1 MPTPLVAVA
10 WGGAD
15 NPRAAWSGDDAA
27 SWTTVNLPTFANGSG
42 SSWSG
47 LAYSPKLG
55 MFVAI
60 ASGGDNNSNNV
71 ARSTDNGHSW
81 TATAVPNTNSW
92 TMNGICWAGHLGL
105 FVAVTSAGPTTSTRV
120 LTSPDGINWT
130 ARVLPDTGI
139 ALNSVCWS
147 SDLGLL
153 VAVGDNNAIYTSPD
167 AVNWTKATAPATSKN
182 WRFIAWAGGAIQKF
196 CMIAGNASGNNDYAC
211 CSDPT
216 AAAWS
221 QKSLT
226 GSAYDWQS
234 IAYSP
239 GLDMLMVVGGNT
251 GVIARST
258 DGVNYTQ
265 LASGLGGTRFD
276 HACWS
281 DAGSWLVIGAN
292 TLYMSPNGVAWT
304 AGTPPSSL
312 SWHRLVATNALPL
325 AGNLR
330 AGFSDGAALA
340 ADSHGIPIPPGTHF
354 YWRVY
359 IESNQGDSY
368 TSVGEIYMRT
378 APGGADLCVGGTAL
392 ESGHSG
398 SDVAANAFN
407 RTEGNRW
414 ATVGSSGIWVGY
426 RFPIRQRIVEFALK
440 ADTSYL
446 TQVPKRFW
454 LEWSDDGVNWRTAVG
469 AVNEVGWSNL
479 QTRTFT
485 KPELV
490 DGAAETWGLRCLD
503 KMSSGA
509 FGSADYVEI
518 QELEFRD
525 ASGVDLTDA
534 GGGTAIESSH
544 NSSYVAASAF
554 DNNPGT
560 RWQAG
565 ANGKQYVGYAFPS
578 AVAPTMLTMRAQNT
592 SEYNLAP
599 LNFDVLISHDGE
611 VFGAVLAVPTLPAWT
626 QNLQRAFDLAGDGT
640 PLGPYIDGQANA
652 NFSGTAAGNV
662 SLTTT
667 QPDDLIIAIVHTET
681 TGANGY
687 RPVGSVTDAAS
698 LSWQRR
704 AQYQWAGGRN
714 SNSNTLEI
722 WWAHAPAALT
732 ANTITAHI
740 SGGNVDDATI
750 LAFGVAGA
758 DINEPFDT
766 NASLPATATGGAAT
780 ASTPSLAGV
789 STDAARALILAA
801 AGSPR
806 TGGTSSSPADFTTLA
821 NFTNSGGTDWSSQQS
836 QYKLATGM
844 LSNATVAFGT
854 SFTIQNWGLIVDAIK
869 APAAGIPPLELTAAL
884 AEDAVFE
891 AAITIILAPLELA
904 AAFADEARLAPTIG
918 IWPPLHLTVALGED
932 AAFAAA
938 ITVLPAPLHL
948 AVDLADGAALA
959 VYLTVG
965 AAALR
970 LAANFADEAVLAAH
984 PTLFVA
990 IALTAAFTDDAE
1002 LAAPVTIGFQPHAPP
1017 IQVVVVLS
1025 W

>member
-1 MPTPLVAVA
+1 MATPLVALA

-15 NPRAAWSGDDAA
+15 NPRGAWSADDAA
-27 SWTTVNLPTFANGSG
+27 SWSSVNLPTYANGSG
-42 SSWSG
+42 ASWSD
-47 LAYSPKLG
+47 LAYSPTLG

-60 ASGGDNNSNNV
+60 AAGGDNNNNAV
-71 ARSTDNGHSW
+71 ARSIDNGHSW
-81 TATAVPNTNSW
+81 TGTAVPNTNSW
-92 TMNGICWAGHLGL
+92 TMNGICWAGTLGL
-105 FVAVTSAGPTTSTRV
+105 FVIVTSAGPTASARV

-130 ARVLPDTGI
+130 ARSLAVTGV

-153 VAVGDNNAIYTSPD
+153 VAVGDNNAVYTSPD
-167 AVNWTKATAPATSKN
+167 GINWSQAAAPATTKN
-182 WRFIAWAGGAIQKF
+182 WRFVVWAGGGSQKF
-196 CMIAGNASGNNDYAC
+196 CMIAGNASGSNDYAY

-216 AAAWS
+216 TQAWS

-239 GLDMLMVVGGNT
+239 GLAMLMVVGGNT

-281 DAGSWLVIGAN
+281 DSGLWLVIGTN
-292 TLYMSPNGVAWT
+292 TLYTSANGVAWT

-312 SWHRLVATNALPL
+312 SWHRVAAANALPL

-330 AGFSDGAALA
+330 VDFFDGAALA
-340 ADSHGIPIPPGTHF
+340 VNSSVPIPPGAHF

-359 IESNQGDSY
+359 IEANQGDSY
-368 TSVGEIYMRT
+368 TSIGEVYMRA
-378 APGGADLCVGGTAL
+378 APGGDDLCVGGTAL

-407 RTEGNRW
+407 RSEGNRW
-414 ATVGSSGIWVGY
+414 ATVGSSDVSVGY
-426 RFPIRQRIVEFALK
+426 RFPIRRNIVEFAIK

-454 LEWSDDGVNWRTAVG
+454 LEWSDDGVAWRTAVG
-469 AVNEVGWSNL
+469 AINETGWSNL
-479 QTRTFT
+479 QTRTYT
-485 KPELV
+485 KPALV
-490 DGAAETWGLRCLD
+490 AAAAETWAVRCLD

-509 FGSADYVEI
+509 FGNADYVEI

-544 NSSYVAASAF
+544 NSSYVAANAF
-554 DNNPGT
+554 DNNSGT

-565 ANGKQYVGYAFPS
+565 ANGKQYVGYTFPS
-578 AVAPTMLTMRAQNT
+578 AVAPTVLTVRTQNT

-599 LNFDVLISHDGE
+599 LNFDVLISRDGE
-611 VFGAVLAVPTLPAWT
+611 VFGSVLAVPTLPAWT

-652 NFSGTAAGNV
+652 NFSGTATGNV

-667 QPDDLIIAIVHTET
+667 QADDIIVAIVHTET
-681 TGANGY
+681 TAANGY
-687 RPVGSVTDAAS
+687 RPVGSVTDTAG
-698 LSWQRR
+698 LSWQLR
-704 AQYQWAGGRN
+704 AQYQWTGGRN

-722 WWAHAPAALT
+722 WWAYAPAALI
-732 ANTITAHI
+732 ADTITGHI

-758 DINEPFDT
+758 DTDEPFDT
-766 NASLPATATGGAAT
+766 NAGLPATATGGASA

-789 STDAARALILAA
+789 STDAARALILAIA
-801 AGSPR
+801 ASPR

-821 NFTNSGGTDWSSQQS
+821 NFTNGGGTDWSSQQS
-836 QYKLATGM
+836 EYKLATGP
-844 LSNATVAFGT
+844 LIAATVAFGT
-854 SFTIQNWGLIVDAIK
+854 SFTIQDWGLIVDAIK
-869 APAAGIPPLELTAAL
+869 ATAEGIPSLELSGAL
-884 AEDAVFE
+884 AEDAVFS
-891 AAITIILAPLELA
+891 AAITIVPPPLEWA
-904 AAFADEARLAPTIG
+904 VVFVDDATLAPTIS
-918 IWPPLHLTVALGED
+918 IWPPLLLAVTFGED

-948 AVDLADGAALA
+948 AVGLADDAGLA
-959 VYLTVG
+959 VYLTIG

-970 LAANFADEAVLAAH
+970 LAADFDDEAVLTARATLLAAM
-984 PTLFVA
+984 
-990 IALTAAFTDDAE
+990 ALAVAFTDDAE
-1002 LAAPVTIGFQPHAPP
+1002 LTAPVTIGFEPHAPP

>member
-1 MPTPLVAVA
+1 MATPLVAVA

-15 NPRAAWSGDDAA
+15 NPRGAWSADDAA

-81 TATAVPNTNSW
+81 TGTAVPNTNSW
-92 TMNGICWAGHLGL
+92 TMNGICWAGVLGL
-105 FVAVTSAGPTTSTRV
+105 FVIVTSAGPTTSTRV

-130 ARVLPDTGI
+130 ARSLPDTGV

-147 SDLGLL
+147 SDRSLL
-153 VAVGDNNAIYTSPD
+153 VAVGDNNAVYTSPD
-167 AVNWTKATAPATSKN
+167 AVNWTKANAPATSKN

-196 CMIAGNASGNNDYAC
+196 CMIAGNASGNNDYAY

-216 AAAWS
+216 SAAWS

-281 DAGSWLVIGAN
+281 DGGKWLVIGAN
-292 TLYMSPNGVAWT
+292 TLYTSANGVAWT
-304 AGTPPSSL
+304 AGTPPSTL
-312 SWHRLVATNALPL
+312 SWHRLVVANALPL

-330 AGFSDGAALA
+330 VNFSDGATLA
-340 ADSHGIPIPPGTHF
+340 VNSRVPIPPGAHF
-354 YWRVY
+354 WWRVY
-359 IESNQGDSY
+359 VEANNADSY
-368 TSVGEIYMRT
+368 TSIGEVYMR
-378 APGGADLCVGGTAL
+378 ASPGGADLCVGGSAL

-407 RTEGNRW
+407 RSEGNRW
-414 ATVGSSGIWVGY
+414 ATVGSSGVWVGY
-426 RFPIRQRIVEFALK
+426 RFPLRQAIVEFALK

-454 LEWSDDGVNWRTAVG
+454 LEWSDDGVNWRSAIG
-469 AVNEVGWSNL
+469 AINETGWSNL
-479 QTRTFT
+479 QTRTYT
-485 KPELV
+485 KPSLV
-490 DGAAETWGLRCLD
+490 DGAAETWAVRCLD

-525 ASGVDLTDA
+525 GSGIDLTDA
-534 GGGTAIESSH
+534 GSGTAIESSH
-544 NSSYVAASAF
+544 NSSYAGANAF

-565 ANGKQYVGYAFPS
+565 ANGKQYVGYTFPS
-578 AVAPTMLTMRAQNT
+578 AAAPAVLTMRAQNT

-626 QNLQRAFDLAGDGT
+626 QNLQRAFDIVGDGA
-640 PLGPYIDGQANA
+640 PLGPSIDGQANA
-652 NFSGTAAGNV
+652 NFSGTATGNV

-667 QPDDLIIAIVHTET
+667 QPDDIIVAIVHTET

-687 RPVGSVTDAAS
+687 RPVGSVTDTAG

-732 ANTITAHI
+732 ADTITAHI

-758 DINEPFDT
+758 DIDEPFDT
-766 NASLPATATGGAAT
+766 NASLPASATGGASS

-789 STDAARALILAA
+789 STDAARELILAV

-806 TGGTSSSPADFTTLA
+806 SGGTSSSPADFTTLA
-821 NFTNSGGTDWSSQQS
+821 NFTNGGGTDWSSQQS
-836 QYKLATGM
+836 EYKLATAP
-844 LSNATVAFGT
+844 LDNALVAFGT
-854 SFTIQNWGLIVDAIK
+854 AFTILNWGLIVDAIK
-869 APAAGIPPLELTAAL
+869 APAAGIPPLALTAAL
-884 AEDAVFE
+884 ADDAGLE
-891 AAITIILAPLELA
+891 AAITIIPPPLELA
-904 AAFADEARLAPTIG
+904 AAFLDEATLAPTIG
-918 IWPPLHLTVALGED
+918 IWSPLHLAVAFTED
-932 AAFAAA
+932 AVFSVA

-948 AVDLADGAALA
+948 AASLADGAALA
-959 VYLTVG
+959 AYLTVG

-970 LAANFADEAVLAAH
+970 LAIDLTDDAVLTARA
-984 PTLFVA
+984 TLLAA
-990 IALTAAFTDDAE
+990 IALSITFTDDAE
-1002 LAAPVTIGFQPHAPP
+1002 LAAAVTIGFQPHAPP

>member
-1 MPTPLVAVA
+1 MATPLVAVA

-15 NPRAAWSGDDAA
+15 NPRGAWSGDDAS

-42 SSWSG
+42 GSWSG

-60 ASGGDNNSNNV
+60 ASGGDNNNNNV
-71 ARSTDNGHSW
+71 SRSTDAGHSW
-81 TATAVPNTNSW
+81 TSTTVPNTNSW
-92 TMNGICWAGHLGL
+92 TMNGICWAGVLGL
-105 FVAVTSAGPTTSTRV
+105 FVIVTSAGPTTSTRV

-130 ARVLPDTGI
+130 ARSLPTTGV

-153 VAVGDNNAIYTSPD
+153 VAVGDNNAVFTSPD
-167 AVNWTKATAPATSKN
+167 GINWSQAAAPATSKN
-182 WRFIAWAGGAIQKF
+182 WRSIVWAGGAIQKF
-196 CMIAGNASGNNDYAC
+196 CMIAGNASGNNDYAYC
-211 CSDPT
+211 ADPT

-234 IAYSP
+234 IAYSR

-281 DAGSWLVIGAN
+281 DAGKWIVIGGN
-292 TLYMSPNGVAWT
+292 TLYTSANGVAWT
-304 AGTPPSSL
+304 AGTPPSTL
-312 SWHRLVATNALPL
+312 SWHRLVAANALPL

-340 ADSHGIPIPPGTHF
+340 ADSRGIPIPPGTHF

-398 SDVAANAFN
+398 SDVGANAFN

-414 ATVGSSGIWVGY
+414 ATVGSSGVWVGY

-440 ADTSYL
+440 ADTAYL

-454 LEWSDDGVNWRTAVG
+454 LEWSDDGVAWRTAIG
-469 AVNEVGWSNL
+469 AINETGWADL

-485 KPELV
+485 KPALV

-525 ASGVDLTDA
+525 ANGVDLTDA

-544 NSSYVAASAF
+544 NSTYVAANAF
-554 DNNPGT
+554 DNDAGT

-565 ANGKQYVGYAFPS
+565 ANGKQYVGYTFPS
-578 AVAPTMLTMRAQNT
+578 AVAPAVLTMRAQNT

-640 PLGPYIDGQANA
+640 PLGPSIDGQANA
-652 NFSGTAAGNV
+652 NFSGTATGNV
-662 SLTTT
+662 ALTTA
-667 QPDDLIIAIVHTET
+667 QADDVIVAIVHTET

-687 RPVGSVTDAAS
+687 RPVGSVTDAAG

-704 AQYQWAGGRN
+704 AQHQWVGGRN

-722 WWAHAPAALT
+722 WWAHAPSALT

-758 DINEPFDT
+758 DTDEPLDT
-766 NASLPATATGGAAT
+766 NAAVPATATGGAST

-789 STDAARALILAA
+789 ATDAARALILAV

-821 NFTNSGGTDWSSQQS
+821 NFTNSGGSDWSSQQS
-836 QYKLATGM
+836 EYKLATGP
-844 LSNATVAFGT
+844 LIDATVAFGT

-869 APAAGIPPLELTAAL
+869 APAAGILPLELTAAL
-884 AEDAVFE
+884 AEDASFD
-891 AAITIILAPLELA
+891 AAITIIQLPLELA
-904 AAFADEARLAPTIG
+904 AALADEATLTAVIG
-918 IWPPLHLTVALGED
+918 LWPSLHLAAAFTED
-932 AAFAAA
+932 AEFSAT

-948 AVDLADGAALA
+948 AASLADGAALVA
-959 VYLTVG
+959 YLTVG

-970 LAANFADEAVLAAH
+970 LAADFADDA
-984 PTLFVA
+984 
-990 IALTAAFTDDAE
+990 ALTAGATLFAAVVLSVAFSDEAE
-1002 LAAPVTIGFQPHAPP
+1002 LVAPVTIGFQPQAPP

>member
-1 MPTPLVAVA
+1 MTTPLVAVA

-15 NPRAAWSGDDAA
+15 NPRGAWSANDAA

-42 SSWSG
+42 GSWSG

-60 ASGGDNNSNNV
+60 ASGGDNNNNAV

-81 TATAVPNTNSW
+81 TGTAVPNPGTW
-92 TMNGICWAGHLGL
+92 TMNGVCWAGHLAL
-105 FVAVTSAGPTTSTRV
+105 FVIVTSAGPTTSARV

-130 ARVLPDTGI
+130 ARTLPVTGV

-147 SDLGLL
+147 SDQGLL
-153 VAVGDNNAIYTSPD
+153 VAVGDNNAVYTSPD
-167 AVNWTKATAPATSKN
+167 AINWSQCTGPTNSKN
-182 WRFIAWAGGAIQKF
+182 WRFVVWAGGAIQKF
-196 CMIAGNASGNNDYAC
+196 CMIAGNASGSNDYAY

-216 AAAWS
+216 SAAWS

-226 GSAYDWQS
+226 GSAYDWQA
-234 IAYSP
+234 IAYSS

-292 TLYMSPNGVAWT
+292 TLYTSPNGVSWT
-304 AGTPPSSL
+304 AGTPPSTL
-312 SWHRLVATNALPL
+312 SWHRVAAANALPI

-330 AGFSDGAALA
+330 VDFSDNAALA
-340 ADSHGIPIPPGTHF
+340 VNSRVPIPPGAHF

-359 IESNQGDSY
+359 IEANQGDSY
-368 TSVGEIYMRT
+368 TSIGEVYMRA
-378 APGGADLCVGGTAL
+378 APGGADLCAGGTAL

-398 SDVAANAFN
+398 SDIAANAFN
-407 RTEGNRW
+407 RSEGNRW
-414 ATVGSSGIWVGY
+414 ATVGASGVWVGY
-426 RFPIRQRIVEFALK
+426 YFPIRQAIVEFALK

-454 LEWSDDGVNWRTAVG
+454 LEWSDDGIAWRTAIG
-469 AVNEVGWSNL
+469 AINETGWSNL

-485 KPELV
+485 KPALV
-490 DGAAETWGLRCLD
+490 AGAAETWAVRCLD
-503 KMSSGA
+503 KMSTGA

-518 QELEFRD
+518 QELEFRG
-525 ASGVDLTDA
+525 ANGVDLTDA

-544 NSSYVAASAF
+544 NSSYVAANAF
-554 DNNPGT
+554 DNNSGT

-565 ANGKQYVGYAFPS
+565 ANGKQYVGYTFPS
-578 AVAPTMLTMRAQNT
+578 AVAPAVLTVRAQDT
-592 SEYNLAP
+592 YEYNLAP

-611 VFGAVLAVPTLPAWT
+611 VFGSVLNVPTLPAWT

-640 PLGPYIDGQANA
+640 PLGPYVDGQANA
-652 NFSGTAAGNV
+652 NFSGTATGNV

-667 QPDDLIIAIVHTET
+667 QPDDIIVAIVHTET

-687 RPVGSVTDAAS
+687 RPVSSVTDTAG

-704 AQYQWAGGRN
+704 AQYQWVGGRN

-732 ANTITAHI
+732 ADTITAHI

-766 NASLPATATGGAAT
+766 NSAVQATATGGASS
-780 ASTPSLAGV
+780 ASTPAVAGV
-789 STDAARALILAA
+789 STDAVRALILAVA
-801 AGSPR
+801 ASPR
-806 TGGTSSSPADFTTLA
+806 SGGTSSSPADFTTLA
-821 NFTNSGGTDWSSQQS
+821 NFTNGGGTDWSSQQS
-836 QYKLATGM
+836 EYKLATAP
-844 LSNATVAFGT
+844 LTAATVAFGT

-884 AEDAVFE
+884 AEDAGFD
-891 AAITIILAPLELA
+891 AAITIILQPLELA
-904 AAFADEARLAPTIG
+904 AAFGDEATLAPTIG
-918 IWPPLHLTVALGED
+918 IWPPLHLAAALGED

-965 AAALR
+965 VAALR
-970 LAANFADEAVLAAH
+970 LAADFADEAVLTVRA
-984 PTLFVA
+984 TLLTP
-990 IALTAAFTDDAE
+990 IALVVAFTDDAE
-1002 LAAPVTIGFQPHAPP
+1002 LAAPVTIGFEPHAPP

>member
-1 MPTPLVAVA
+1 MATPLVAVA

-15 NPRAAWSGDDAA
+15 NPRGAWSSDDAA

-60 ASGGDNNSNNV
+60 ASGGDNNFNNV

-81 TATAVPNTNSW
+81 TGTAVPNTNSW
-92 TMNGICWAGHLGL
+92 TMNGICWAGVLGL
-105 FVAVTSAGPTTSTRV
+105 FVIVTSAGPTTSTRI

-130 ARVLPDTGI
+130 ARLLPATGV

-153 VAVGDNNAIYTSPD
+153 VAVGDNNAVFTSPD
-167 AVNWTKATAPATSKN
+167 GINWSQAAAPAASKN
-182 WRFIAWAGGAIQKF
+182 WRSIVWAGGNSQKF
-196 CMIAGNASGNNDYAC
+196 CMIAGNAGGSNDYAY

-216 AAAWS
+216 TQAWS

-258 DGVNYTQ
+258 DGINYTQ

-281 DAGSWLVIGAN
+281 DAGKWIVIGAN
-292 TLYMSPNGVAWT
+292 TLYTSANGVAWT
-304 AGTPPSSL
+304 AATPPSTL
-312 SWHRLVATNALPL
+312 SWHRITAANALPL

-330 AGFSDGAALA
+330 AGFSDSAALA
-340 ADSHGIPIPPGTHF
+340 LNSRVPIPPGAHF

-359 IESNQGDSY
+359 IEANNADSY
-368 TSVGEIYMRT
+368 TSIGEVYMRT
-378 APGGADLCVGGTAL
+378 TPGGADACVGGTAL

-407 RTEGNRW
+407 RSEGTRW
-414 ATVGSSGIWVGY
+414 ATVGSSGVWVGY
-426 RFPIRQRIVEFALK
+426 RFPIRQPIVEFALK

-454 LEWSDDGVNWRTAVG
+454 LEWSDDGVNWRSAIG
-469 AVNEVGWSNL
+469 AINETGWSNL
-479 QTRTFT
+479 QTRTYT
-485 KPELV
+485 KPSLV
-490 DGAAETWGLRCLD
+490 DGAAETWAVRSLD
-503 KMSSGA
+503 KMSSGP

-525 ASGVDLTDA
+525 SSGIDLTDA
-534 GGGTAIESSH
+534 GGGTALESSH
-544 NSSYVAASAF
+544 NSTYVAANAF
-554 DNNPGT
+554 DNNAGT

-565 ANGKQYVGYAFPS
+565 ANGKQYVGYTFPS
-578 AVAPTMLTMRAQNT
+578 AAAPAVLTMRAQDT
-592 SEYNLAP
+592 SEFNLAP
-599 LNFDVLISHDGE
+599 LNFDVLISHE
-611 VFGAVLAVPTLPAWT
+611 AQVFGAVLAVPTLPAWT
-626 QNLQRAFDLAGDGT
+626 QNLQRAFDLSGDGT
-640 PLGPYIDGQANA
+640 PLGPSIDGQANA
-652 NFSGTAAGNV
+652 NFSGSATGNV
-662 SLTTT
+662 ALTTT
-667 QPDDLIIAIVHTET
+667 QPDDIIVAIVHTET

-687 RPVGSVTDAAS
+687 RPVGSVTDAAG

-704 AQYQWAGGRN
+704 VQYQWAGGRN

-722 WWAHAPAALT
+722 WWAHAPTALS
-732 ANTITAHI
+732 ADTITAHI

-750 LAFGVAGA
+750 LAFGIAGA
-758 DINEPFDT
+758 DTDEPFDT
-766 NASLPATATGGAAT
+766 NAGLPATTTGGAST

-789 STDAARALILAA
+789 ATDAARALILAV

-821 NFTNSGGTDWSSQQS
+821 NFTNSGGSDWSSQQS
-836 QYKLATGM
+836 EYKLATGP
-844 LSNATVAFGT
+844 LIDATVAFGT
-854 SFTIQNWGLIVDAIK
+854 SFTILNWGLIVDAIK
-869 APAAGIPPLELTAAL
+869 APPAGIPPLELTAAL
-884 AEDAVFE
+884 AEDAAFG
-891 AAITIILAPLELA
+891 AAITITPPPLELA
-904 AAFADEARLAPTIG
+904 AAFADEATLAPAIG
-918 IWPPLHLTVALGED
+918 LWPPLHL
-932 AAFAAA
+932 AA
-938 ITVLPAPLHL
+938 
-948 AVDLADGAALA
+948 DLADGAALA
-959 VYLTVG
+959 AYLTIG
-965 AAALR
+965 IAALR
-970 LAANFADEAVLAAH
+970 LTADLADDAVLAARATLFAALALAAVFADEA
-984 PTLFVA
+984 
-990 IALTAAFTDDAE
+990 E
-1002 LAAPVTIGFQPHAPP
+1002 LVAPVTIGFQPHAPP